1 MSSMEPTPEF
11 SRPFMVDRLGKR
23 PADEALVATP
33 EERARLAKRFGLIG
47 LDSLTA
53 AVRLSRRTGDIIH
66 VEGRLQA
73 DVVQECV
80 VTLAPFP
87 SHVEDGFEL
96 DFGSDTPDL
105 RPEIEL
111 DMEFEPPE
119 PIENGIIDLGE
130 LVAQHLSLALDPY
143 PRAPGAELDVQQ
155 TEIEETQRSP
165 FAVLAALKPRGSE
178 K

>member
-96 DFGSDTPDL
+96 DFGSDTPDFVRKSSWTWSSSPPSQSRTASSIWGNSSRSTFHWRWIHIRALPVPSSTFSRRRSRRPSVL
-105 RPEIEL
+105 R
-111 DMEFEPPE
+111 
-119 PIENGIIDLGE
+119 
-130 LVAQHLSLALDPY
+130 SRY
-143 PRAPGAELDVQQ
+143 WR
-155 TEIEETQRSP
+155 R
-165 FAVLAALKPRGSE
+165 
-178 K
+178 